1 MSLEFEQD
9 LRELELELLRELYR
23 DGESATAGPL
33 EAELAAGANPVRSPG
48 PTLSAQ
54 PAAVSCP
61 APAQLARDRCL
72 HPGTQTCL
80 PIPNLL
86 CAQGVA
92 GIPFDYVL
100 NVARDSRTGLV
111 IVSGRQTP
119 RTERFIPAVQTAA
132 AAFVGNMSRFGLPIE
147 AILSLGSLYCRC
159 VSNSDTLSNH
169 SFGDALDV
177 AGVRWAASGGPASAT
192 RETIVHNWNNERDP
206 NQRALLRRINACLR
220 LSFNTVI
227 DYHRDD
233 HRDHFHCDTN
243 RRAGSVRSLVKSET
257 TTPHFVQESLTLV
270 LGRPIAET
278 GQWDN
283 PTWGGLQ
290 EFSGVDVTVL
300 KQDRNR
306 LNAVLD
312 QLFTRVASG
321 TAAPP
326 AGPMGLDHFPFNGT
340 ALSAYQGR
348 LVDRLARRIAA
359 SWSSANPIRGIHL
372 TGHTDST
379 GATSYNKGLG
389 LRRARAVA
397 TALGRSILRKR
408 PDLAGKISMVTHSL
422 GATRPVVS
430 GRSEAARARNRRV
443 TVALVGVPA
452 PASRQAELVE
462 NEGLPELPAPG
473 PVPAVAAPP
482 LLYSETTVP
491 AETHYVTIT
500 LGEERPASP
509 MTGIFVP
516 RDYRIPSQVDLI
528 LYLQG
533 HHKGGAFPED
543 LSIDDYWN
551 VNRFPFWGFREGV
564 NASNKNV
571 ILVAPT
577 LGPTSNA
584 GRLKAAGGLAWYLD
598 QVMAALKSYGP
609 FKGASSAPPLGS
621 IVIACHSGGGIVMRQ
636 IALTP
641 QKYLDNLQECWG
653 FDCLYNPGEETQWV
667 DWAKA
672 NPAKRLFIHYGNG
685 GTAPRSR
692 QLQANAH
699 GLSNVSVG
707 GSESVPHNRVPI
719 THWQERLAA
728 ARFLLSR

>member
-1 MSLEFEQD
+1 
-9 LRELELELLRELYR
+9 
-23 DGESATAGPL
+23 
-33 EAELAAGANPVRSPG
+33 
-48 PTLSAQ
+48 
-54 PAAVSCP
+54 
-61 APAQLARDRCL
+61 
-72 HPGTQTCL
+72 
-80 PIPNLL
+80 
-86 CAQGVA
+86 
-92 GIPFDYVL
+92 
-100 NVARDSRTGLV
+100 
-111 IVSGRQTP
+111 
-119 RTERFIPAVQTAA
+119 
-132 AAFVGNMSRFGLPIE
+132 MSRFALPIE

-177 AGVRWAASGGPASAT
+177 AGVRWASSGGPPSAT
-192 RETIVHNWNNERDP
+192 RETVVQNWNNARDP

-227 DYHRDD
+227 DYHRTD

-243 RRAGSVRSLVKSET
+243 IRAGSVRALGKST

-270 LGRPIAET
+270 LGRAIAET
-278 GQWDN
+278 GNWDDT
-283 PTWGGLQ
+283 TWNGLQ
-290 EFSGVDVTVL
+290 EFSGVSATVL
-300 KQDRNR
+300 KQDHNR

-321 TAAPP
+321 SAAPP
-326 AGPMGLDHFPFNGT
+326 TGPMGLDRFPFDST
-340 ALSAYQGR
+340 ALSAYHGR

-359 SWSSANPIRGIHL
+359 SWSSGSPIRRIHL
-372 TGHTDST
+372 TGHADST
-379 GATSYNKGLG
+379 GSPSYNQALG
-389 LRRARAVA
+389 LRRAHTVA

-408 PDLAGKISMVTHSL
+408 PDLAGKISMVTYTL

-430 GRSEAARARNRRV
+430 GRSEAARQRNRRV
-443 TVALVGVPA
+443 TVDLIGLPA

-462 NEGLPELPAPG
+462 NEGLPEAPAPS
-473 PVPAVAAPP
+473 PQPAVAAPP

-491 AETHYVTIT
+491 ADTHYVTIAHG
-500 LGEERPASP
+500 GENPASP
-509 MTGIFVP
+509 ITGIFVP

-533 HHKGGAFPED
+533 HHKGGAFPKD

-551 VNRFPFWGFREGV
+551 VTRFAFWGFREGV

-577 LGPTSNA
+577 LGPASNA
-584 GRLKAAGGLAWYLD
+584 GRLTAAGGLAWYLD
-598 QVMAALKSYGP
+598 QVMAALKTYGP
-609 FKGASSAPPLGS
+609 FKGASNAPPLGS
-621 IVIACHSGGGIVMRQ
+621 IVIACHSGGGIVMRH

-641 QKYLDNLQECWG
+641 QRYLDNLQECWG
-653 FDCLYNPGEETQWV
+653 FDCLYNSGDETQWV

-685 GTAPRSR
+685 GTAARSR

-699 GLSNVSVG
+699 GLSNVSVS
-707 GSESVPHNRVPI
+707 GSESVQHNRVPI